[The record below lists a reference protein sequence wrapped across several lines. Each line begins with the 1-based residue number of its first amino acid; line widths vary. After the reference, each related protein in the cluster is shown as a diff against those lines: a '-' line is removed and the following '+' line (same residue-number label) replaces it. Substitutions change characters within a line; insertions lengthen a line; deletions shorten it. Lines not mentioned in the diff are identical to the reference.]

1 VEVSIVRKALLR
13 NYKPADEIAVAWWD
27 RDWFQDLLGRA
38 LSDEEWEVVIDAA
51 EGVLEFTNLGD
62 QMIDAAENALS
73 ELTEK
78 GKKK

>member
-13 NYKPADEIAVAWWD
+13 NYRPEDEIAVAWWD
-27 RDWFQDLLGRA
+27 RDWFQDLLGRT

-62 QMIDAAENALS
+62 SMIDAAENALS
-73 ELTEK
+73 ELTKK
-78 GKKK
+78 GKRK